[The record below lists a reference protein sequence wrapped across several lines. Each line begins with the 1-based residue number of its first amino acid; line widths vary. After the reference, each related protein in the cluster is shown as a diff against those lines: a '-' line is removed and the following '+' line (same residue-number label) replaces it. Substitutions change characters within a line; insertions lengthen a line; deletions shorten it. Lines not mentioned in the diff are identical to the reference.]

1 VNEKKLVE
9 FRGRVIDLP
18 DLTVSAEELLD
29 DVDWQELD
37 PETTE
42 GEQLDVELEFYYQ
55 ELENDLGQGISVQ
68 HRFDCLWEMPASDNL
83 DPGALRDLLALLGA
97 DARVDADEFMVWLE
111 QRDAMLGVLMDA
123 GYVAKSE
130 LRPMRDLEHLRQQ

>member
-1 VNEKKLVE
+1 MNEKKLVE